1 MTSAA
6 LKSVA
11 TGQAPTEPRTPYE
24 SLKRQLENSKAEFL
38 PLFGGSRENVDK
50 FIRVVLNAVLNNGD
64 LLGADRRS
72 LIASCMKAA
81 QDGLMPD
88 GREAVLNIYSTK
100 VKTPR
105 GEEWVQQVQYLP
117 MVGGLIKNLYLSG
130 EVLTLDAAVVFEND
144 KFRWVRGDEPRLEHE
159 PTLADDPG
167 NILAAY
173 CVVKLKSGE
182 LKREV
187 MPWRDIE
194 RVRAMS
200 KSAEGA
206 NAPWVKWLDQQ
217 CIKSVIKRIYK
228 QLPKAERFEQVD
240 RSDNEALGFAATP
253 SSVAD
258 IAVRHTALS
267 HTPPETMD
275 FGNVTDAKVAV
286 PVGGNAADDQ
296 YQHHQ
301 PTGQQQ
307 RTEPPAFDAEAFARR
322 LQACASV
329 DALDVM
335 ADDIRGVADERAR
348 AYLNDVYERRAAE
361 LRDGAPQ
368 QGRSATRGRAEPAQ
382 QTVVT
387 NPFPD

>member
-1 MTSAA
+1 MTSAT
-6 LKSVA
+6 LKQVA
-11 TGQAPTEPRTPYE
+11 TGQQAEPQRPYE
-24 SLKRQLENSKAEFL
+24 ALKRQLESSKAEFL

-50 FIRVVLNAVLNNGD
+50 FIRVVLNAVLNNPD
-64 LLGADRRS
+64 LLAADRRS

-88 GREAVLNIYSTK
+88 GRESVLNIYGVT
-100 VKTPR
+100 VKTADGR
-105 GEEWVQQVQYLP
+105 EQWVQQVQYLP
-117 MVGGLIKNLYLSG
+117 MVGGLIKNLYASG
-130 EVLTLDAAVVFEND
+130 EILTLDAAVVFEND
-144 KFRWVRGDEPRLEHE
+144 KFRWVRGDEPKLEHE
-159 PTLADDPG
+159 PTLADHPG

-182 LKREV
+182 FKREV

-200 KSAEGA
+200 KAGSGP

-253 SSVAD
+253 ESVAD
-258 IAVRHTALS
+258 ITARHAALP
-267 HTPPETMD
+267 HTQPEPMD
-275 FGNVTDAKVAV
+275 FGTATDARVVV
-286 PVGGNAADDQ
+286 PVGNAAADEQ

-307 RTEPPAFDAEAFARR
+307 RTEPPAFDIEAFARR
-322 LQACASV
+322 LQACASL

-335 ADDIRGVADERAR
+335 ADDIRGVADAAAR
-348 AYLNDVYERRAAE
+348 QQLNQVYERRAAE
-361 LRDGAPQ
+361 LRDPGEQ
-368 QGRSATRGRAEPAQ
+368 QSRQATRQRPEPTQA
-382 QTVVT
+382 VSSD
-387 NPFPD
+387 PFSS